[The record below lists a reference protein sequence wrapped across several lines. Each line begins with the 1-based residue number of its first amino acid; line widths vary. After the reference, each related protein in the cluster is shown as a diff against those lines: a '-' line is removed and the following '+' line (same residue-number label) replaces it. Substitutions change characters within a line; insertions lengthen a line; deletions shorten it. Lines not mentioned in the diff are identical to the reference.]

1 MQTSGDYHAKN
12 VSPVLEE
19 QPSQAGR
26 GTRSQLRLKLN
37 YGESISTKP
46 CCLSRS
52 SFKICFLSD
61 FPYILPHIFYP
72 SRSLPSPARLTDS
85 VLHQHPPWIFM
96 SSWKLH
102 PFPRCSCWGLFM
114 HPLWLQLQHLSS
126 NWEGSL
132 RSSGSPACLLTV
144 GAIQNAKLSAFFFHS
159 GDITS
164 STALGVFHSNSWKF
178 LIFNTICFFLFILLS
193 IGANFARQF
202 LMNP

>member
-1 MQTSGDYHAKN
+1 MQTSRDYHAKN

-19 QPSQAGR
+19 QPSRAGR

-46 CCLSRS
+46 CCLSHS

-61 FPYILPHIFYP
+61 FPSILPHIFYP

-96 SSWKLH
+96 SSRKLH

-114 HPLWLQLQHLSS
+114 HPLWLQLQDLSS

-144 GAIQNAKLSAFFFHS
+144 GAIQNAKLSAFFFPFWRHY
-159 GDITS
+159 I
-164 STALGVFHSNSWKF
+164 FHSPWGVSFEQLEIPDFQYN
-178 LIFNTICFFLFILLS
+178 LLLPFH
-193 IGANFARQF
+193 IA
-202 LMNP
+202 